1 MSVNYDLY
9 ETSNPDKE
17 GEVLP
22 LHARVLL
29 KGSYTAEEFA
39 DQVVAFQHMPHA
51 QVVGIIEAISKELQH
66 LLLKEEAGL
75 EGYVVREAY
84 RSISDQQTLWDAEYN
99 RLKGRHSAWT
109 DDEIGRAHV

>member
-9 ETSNPDKE
+9 ETPNPGKE

-39 DQVVAFQHMPHA
+39 DQVVAFQRMPHA
-51 QVVGIIEAISKELQH
+51 QVVGIIEAISKELRH
-66 LLLKEEAGL
+66 LLLKGFSVELGVCNNACIFCSKLFEL
-75 EGYVVREAY
+75 V
-84 RSISDQQTLWDAEYN
+84 I
-99 RLKGRHSAWT
+99 H
-109 DDEIGRAHV
+109 

>member
-51 QVVGIIEAISKELQH
+51 LSLIHILS
-66 LLLKEEAGL
+66 LLNQL
-75 EGYVVREAY
+75 
-84 RSISDQQTLWDAEYN
+84 
-99 RLKGRHSAWT
+99 
-109 DDEIGRAHV
+109 

>member
-39 DQVVAFQHMPHA
+39 DQVVAFQHNASCASGGYHR
-51 QVVGIIEAISKELQH
+51 SY
-66 LLLKEEAGL
+66 L
-75 EGYVVREAY
+75 ERITAFCF
-84 RSISDQQTLWDAEYN
+84 
-99 RLKGRHSAWT
+99 
-109 DDEIGRAHV
+109 